1 MSAYYDLYQTPNPS
15 SEEGEKKTLHARI
28 LPKGTITAD
37 QFRELVHKATG
48 FSPAILDGT
57 LQAITDELHSWLSDG
72 WIVEVGELGYFSL
85 SLKCDK
91 VVTDRKEIRSP
102 SVHFQNVNLR
112 IGSKFRNRFTT
123 MRLERKSSPYTSR
136 TKLTP
141 EQRKGKL
148 LKHLEKHGCITRADY
163 EHLTGRAKYQA
174 VADLNGFL
182 EEGIIRKYGKGKT
195 VVYLKV

>member
-15 SEEGEKKTLHARI
+15 PEEGEEQTLHARI

-72 WIVEVGELGYFSL
+72 WIVEVGELGHFSL

-91 VVTDRKEIRSP
+91 TVTDKKEIRSP

-112 IGSKFRNRFTT
+112 IGSKFRKRFAT
-123 MRLERKSSPYTSR
+123 MKLERKASPYVSHS
-136 TKLTP
+136 KLTS
-141 EQRKGKL
+141 EQRRNKL
-148 LKHLEKHGCITRADY
+148 LQHLEKYNCITRADY
-163 EHLTGRAKYQA
+163 EQLTGRAKHQA
-174 VADLNGFL
+174 VADLNEFL
-182 EEGIIRKYGKGKT
+182 EEGIIRKYGSGRT
-195 VVYLKV
+195 VVYLKA